1 MVRCEPAVT
10 SSRTTQ
16 SSADPVRPRRRRLPV
31 TQTASPYGNAPAILW
46 LRQDLRLADNPAL
59 AELVAGG
66 RAVIPVYV
74 LDESHCA
81 RRLGGASLWW
91 LDKSLKALAADLEA
105 LGSRL
110 ILRRGDPAHQL
121 NEIIATTGATA
132 VCWNRLYDKHAVARD
147 SATKSD
153 LTADGIDVVSCNGGL
168 LNEPWTVKNGAGEPY
183 RVFTPYWRAARA
195 KLVDVGELPAPTALT
210 APDAW
215 PDSDTLD
222 DWALHPTT
230 PDWST
235 GFSGWSPGE
244 AGAVDLLDRFLSGV
258 IDGYS
263 ANRDLPGVEGT
274 SRLSPHLHFG
284 EIGPR
289 QVWRAVQAAAVRGEA
304 PEGQADKFLA
314 ELGWREFNHHIL
326 FHWPDLPTAN
336 FKPAFDPFAWRTDVE
351 GLRAWQTGRT
361 GYPIV
366 DAGMREL
373 WTTGFMH
380 NRVRMIVASFLI
392 KDLMVD
398 WREGEAW
405 FWDTLVDADI
415 AQNAANWQWVAGSGA
430 DASPYFRIFN
440 PVTQGQKFDAAGAYV
455 RRWVPE
461 LAGLPDDVLHAP
473 WTASPLDLRQAG
485 VTLGTTYPHPIVDH
499 AVARDRALA
508 AYAAVRSAA

>member
-1 MVRCEPAVT
+1 MT
-10 SSRTTQ
+10 STTVPLQ
-16 SSADPVRPRRRRLPV
+16 IA
-31 TQTASPYGNAPAILW
+31 APAIVW
-46 LRQDLRLADNPAL
+46 LRQDLRLTDNPAL
-59 AELVAGG
+59 AEASAGG
-66 RAVIPVYV
+66 RPVIPVYI
-74 LDESHCA
+74 LDDTPDA
-81 RRLGGASLWW
+81 RPLGGATRWW
-91 LDKSLKALAADLEA
+91 LDKSLKALAADLQA
-105 LGSRL
+105 RGSRL

-132 VCWNRLYDKHAVARD
+132 VYWNRLYDKHAVARD
-147 SATKSD
+147 SVIKSD
-153 LTADGIDVVSCNGGL
+153 LTADGFLAVSCNGGL
-168 LNEPWTVKNGAGEPY
+168 LNEPWAVKNGSGEAY
-183 RVFTPYWRAARA
+183 RVFTPYWRAARG
-195 KLVDVGELPAPTALT
+195 LTVVPPETPASPSIA
-210 APDAW
+210 APQVW
-215 PDSDTLD
+215 PDSDRLA
-222 DWALHPTT
+222 DWELHPHS

-235 GFSGWSPGE
+235 GFSDWTPGE
-244 AGAVDLLDRFLSGV
+244 AGARSRLEQFLTGA

-263 ANRDLPGVEGT
+263 AQRDLPGIDGT

-289 QVWRAVQAAAVRGEA
+289 QVWRAVHAAAAMGDA
-304 PEGQADKFLA
+304 PEAQADKFLA

-326 FHWPDLPTAN
+326 FHWPNLPTAN
-336 FKPAFDPFAWRTDVE
+336 FKPAFDQFAWRDDDA
-351 GLRAWQTGRT
+351 GFQAWTRGQTGH
-361 GYPIV
+361 PIV

-373 WTTGFMH
+373 WATGFMH

-398 WREGEAW
+398 WRAGERW

-440 PVTQGQKFDAAGAYV
+440 PVTQGQKFDAAGDYV

-461 LAGLPDDVLHAP
+461 LTRLPDDVIHAP

-485 VTLGTTYPHPIVDH
+485 VVPGKTYPHPIVDH
-499 AVARDRALA
+499 ARARDRALA

>member
-1 MVRCEPAVT
+1 MTGDAKQVRDT
-10 SSRTTQ
+10 
-16 SSADPVRPRRRRLPV
+16 
-31 TQTASPYGNAPAILW
+31 GPAIVW
-46 LRQDLRLADNPAL
+46 FRQDLRLTDNPAL
-59 AELVAGG
+59 TEAVA
-66 RAVIPVYV
+66 RARPIIPVFI
-74 LDESHCA
+74 LDNTADA
-81 RRLGGASLWW
+81 RPLGGASCWW

-105 LGSRL
+105 RGSRL

-121 NEIIATTGATA
+121 NEIMAKTGATA
-132 VCWNRLYDKHAVARD
+132 VFWNRLYDKHAVARD
-147 SATKSD
+147 SGIKSD
-153 LTADGIDVVSCNGGL
+153 LTADGVAVVSCNSGL
-168 LNEPWTVKNGAGEPY
+168 LNEPWAVKNGSGEPY

-195 KLVDVGELPAPTALT
+195 RVVEIPALPTPEHLAAPER
-210 APDAW
+210 W
-215 PDSDTLD
+215 PDSDALA
-222 DWALHPTT
+222 DWSLHPTE
-230 PDWST
+230 PDWSS
-235 GFSGWSPGE
+235 GFSGWTPGE
-244 AGAVDLLDRFLSGV
+244 AGASAALDRFLSGV

-263 ANRDLPGVEGT
+263 ANRDLPGIEGA

-289 QVWRAVQAAAVRGEA
+289 QVWRAVQAGKTAQ
-304 PEGQADKFLA
+304 PQADKFLA

-336 FKPAFDPFAWRTDVE
+336 FKPAFDQFAWLTDND
-351 GLRAWQTGRT
+351 GLRAWQTGQT

-398 WREGEAW
+398 WRAGEAW

-430 DASPYFRIFN
+430 DASPWFRIFN

-455 RRWVPE
+455 RRWVSE
-461 LAGLPDDVLHAP
+461 LSGLPDTSIHAP
-473 WTASPLDLRQAG
+473 WTASEAELARAG
-485 VTLGTTYPHPIVDH
+485 VTLGETYPHPIVDH

-508 AYAAVRSAA
+508 AYANLRSAA

>member
-1 MVRCEPAVT
+1 MT
-10 SSRTTQ
+10 SAKT
-16 SSADPVRPRRRRLPV
+16 P
-31 TQTASPYGNAPAILW
+31 SPDAGPAIVW

-59 AELVAGG
+59 AEAIAGG
-66 RAVIPVYV
+66 RPVIPVYI
-74 LDESHCA
+74 LDESHGA
-81 RRLGGASLWW
+81 RPPGGAALWW
-91 LDKSLKALAADLEA
+91 LDKSIRVLAADLEA
-105 LGSRL
+105 RGSRL

-121 NEIIATTGATA
+121 NEMIATTGATA
-132 VCWNRLYDKHAVARD
+132 VYWNRLYDKHAVARD
-147 SATKSD
+147 SDIKSD
-153 LTADGIDVVSCNGGL
+153 LTADGILAVSCNGGL
-168 LNEPWTVKNGAGEPY
+168 LNEPWTVKNGSGEPY
-183 RVFTPYWRAARA
+183 RVFTPYWRAARGLTA
-195 KLVDVGELPAPTALT
+195 VPPETPAPSRLA
-210 APDAW
+210 APEVW
-215 PDSDTLD
+215 PDSDPLA
-222 DWALHPTT
+222 DWGLHPTT

-235 GFSGWSPGE
+235 GFSGWTPGE
-244 AGAVDLLDRFLSGV
+244 AGAGEALDRFLSGV
-258 IDGYS
+258 IDGYT
-263 ANRDLPGVEGT
+263 AQRNLPGVEGT

-289 QVWRAVQAAAVRGEA
+289 QVWRAVQAAVATDDA

-326 FHWPDLPTAN
+326 VHWPDLPTAN
-336 FKPAFDPFAWRTDVE
+336 FKPAFDQFQWLDDDAGFEAWTR
-351 GLRAWQTGRT
+351 GRT

-398 WREGEAW
+398 WRRGEAW
-405 FWDTLVDADI
+405 FWDTLLDADV

-461 LAGLPDDVLHAP
+461 LSGLPDDLIHAP
-473 WTASPLDLRQAG
+473 WTANMIELDRAG
-485 VTLGTTYPHPIVDH
+485 VTLGQIYPHPIVDH
-499 AVARDRALA
+499 ARARDRALA

>member
-1 MVRCEPAVT
+1 MTQPANPHLT
-10 SSRTTQ
+10 
-16 SSADPVRPRRRRLPV
+16 DK
-31 TQTASPYGNAPAILW
+31 PAILW
-46 LRQDLRLADNPAL
+46 LRQDLRLTDNPAL
-59 AELVAGG
+59 TEALAGS
-66 RAVIPVYV
+66 RPVIPVYIV
-74 LDESHCA
+74 DESAGA
-81 RRLGGASLWW
+81 RTLGGAALWW
-91 LDKSLKALAADLEA
+91 LNRSLRALAADLEA
-105 LGSRL
+105 RGSRL
-110 ILRRGDPAHQL
+110 ILRRGDPAHHL
-121 NEIIATTGATA
+121 NELIATTGATA

-147 SATKSD
+147 SAIKSD
-153 LTADGIDVVSCNGGL
+153 LTADGVSVISCNGGL
-168 LNEPWTVKNGAGEPY
+168 LNEPWAVKNGSGEPY

-195 KLVDVGELPAPTALT
+195 KTVVGPAQPAPGSLPAP
-210 APDAW
+210 DRW
-215 PDSDTLD
+215 PDSDNLV
-222 DWALHPTT
+222 DWGLHPTA

-235 GFSGWSPGE
+235 GFSDWVPGE
-244 AGAVDLLDRFLSGV
+244 AGASARLDAFLSGPV
-258 IDGYS
+258 AGYG

-289 QVWRAVQAAAVRGEA
+289 QVWRAAQAVIAAGDA
-304 PEGQADKFLA
+304 PEAQADKFLA

-336 FKPAFDPFAWRTDVE
+336 FKPAFDAFPWLGDDAGF
-351 GLRAWQTGRT
+351 RAWSRGQT

-373 WTTGFMH
+373 WATGFMH

-398 WREGEAW
+398 WREGERW

-440 PVTQGQKFDAAGAYV
+440 PITQGEKFDAAGAYV

-461 LAGLPDDVLHAP
+461 LSGLPDDVLHAP
-473 WTASPLDLRQAG
+473 WTATTHDLNRAR
-485 VTLGTTYPHPIVDH
+485 VVLGKTYPRPIVDH
-499 AVARDRALA
+499 ARARDRALA
-508 AYAAVRSAA
+508 AYSAVRSAA